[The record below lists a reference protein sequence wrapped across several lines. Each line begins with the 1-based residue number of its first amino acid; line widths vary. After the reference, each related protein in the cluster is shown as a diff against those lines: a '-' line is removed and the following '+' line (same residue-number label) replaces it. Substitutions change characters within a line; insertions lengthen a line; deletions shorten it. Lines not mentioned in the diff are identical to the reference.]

1 LRGNK
6 MKTLTM
12 VRLLL
17 AATLVALLAA
27 CGGGGGDTTPTTT
40 GGSGGGGTTT
50 VGTTT
55 VYNFTCWNGNITST
69 MSLTKDNC
77 PAANPKPSLVV
88 TSGKDVT
95 ITFASGTTPISG
107 TLTATVQG
115 GTETVR
121 LVLTPAGS
129 VSVTGTTKYAT
140 TYTWVSDVVYAN
152 APNQNASGTFTTGQ
166 NPVVCTPPAMRNMAN
181 VCISPPTGYMA
192 TWNSNIGAWVA
203 NLNSTLTA
211 AQVNMLPAGCMNT
224 TDTCWNDSIANGT
237 IVIMQGYLPDQAW
250 AVFKFD
256 ASGTVRYNTV
266 PISTL
271 DGSSRASTALISGAL
286 SIQTTNYLN
295 SSNGMVQ
302 KFPDGVCTL
311 FLLGTGAYYTQ
322 PATCPF

>member
-1 LRGNK
+1 

-69 MSLTKDNC
+69 MSLSKNDCRSAPT
-77 PAANPKPSLVV
+77 PTVSV
-88 TSGKDVT
+88 TNIKDVT

-140 TYTWVSDVVYAN
+140 TYTWVGDVVYAN

-181 VCISPPTGYMA
+181 VCISPPTGYTA

-237 IVIMQGYLPDQAW
+237 IVIMEGYLPDQAW
-250 AVFKFD
+250 TVFKFD
-256 ASGTVRYNTV
+256 VGGVIYYNNV
-266 PISTL
+266 PISTI
-271 DGSSRASTALISGAL
+271 DGSSLASTALISGAG
-286 SIQTTNYLN
+286 SNEPTYYLN
-295 SSNGMVQ
+295 SNTGMVK
-302 KFPDGVCTL
+302 KFPSGVCTL
-311 FLLGTGAYYTQ
+311 FSLGIGVYYAQ